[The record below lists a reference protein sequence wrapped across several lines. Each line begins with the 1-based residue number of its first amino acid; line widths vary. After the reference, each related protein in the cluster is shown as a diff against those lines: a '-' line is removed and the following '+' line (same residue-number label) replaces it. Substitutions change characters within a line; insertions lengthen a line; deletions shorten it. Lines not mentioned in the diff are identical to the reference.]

1 MDTSGADRRDAC
13 GGASVLAILII
24 IILLCIYCWAS
35 SRLSGGSGRDD
46 RYEDRHSDD
55 RHDDG
60 HSDKHSDGHSDEHS
74 DRYDDRHIDVE
85 CNGDDNEHSDAR
97 GRVGF
102 IDNSLSTLIAARRLA
117 PIRWLVPTQAARE
130 DYYGPEGATVYTN
143 KIRNPSTPDHDE
155 LVN

>member
-1 MDTSGADRRDAC
+1 M
-13 GGASVLAILII
+13 AILII
-24 IILLCIYCWAS
+24 IILLCIYCCRCWAS

-46 RYEDRHSDD
+46 RYEDRHSD
-55 RHDDG
+55 RYDDG